1 VDRTRYVLG
10 PGDQL
15 FIRVGEV
22 PEIGDKPVRIDPGGY
37 ISLPLVGRVRA
48 SNLSLERFE
57 SELIQRFKTYLYKPD
72 LTVSVAEIRSQPVSV
87 IGAVKNPGVFQVEGR
102 KTVMEVL
109 SLAGG
114 LDRTAGPVL
123 KITRPLKSGR
133 IPLEGAEDDEGG
145 NFSVA
150 TLNLRPLLEA
160 KRPQDNVEVK
170 PNDIVSVPRASLIYV
185 TGQVMR
191 SGGFPISEGETITAL
206 QALSLAGGF
215 DHGASPKNTR
225 ILRSSA
231 NHSERQEIAVDL
243 KEISD
248 GSKADV
254 ILEPDDI
261 LFIPTS
267 APKKAA
273 LRAVEAAIQMGTGV
287 VIWRR

>member
-1 VDRTRYVLG
+1 
-10 PGDQL
+10 
-15 FIRVGEV
+15 
-22 PEIGDKPVRIDPGGY
+22 
-37 ISLPLVGRVRA
+37 
-48 SNLSLERFE
+48 
-57 SELIQRFKTYLYKPD
+57 
-72 LTVSVAEIRSQPVSV
+72 
-87 IGAVKNPGVFQVEGR
+87 
-102 KTVMEVL
+102 
-109 SLAGG
+109 
-114 LDRTAGPVL
+114 L